1 MKRAKVTMWS
11 VTLPQYRN
19 DERRS
24 WKPPSLS
31 HDEYIYFLSNATMTH
46 KMKVTDLSGLD
57 SQLMPHASAELE
69 ANICIADA
77 VARLAKD
84 TYDTLPQV
92 GKPVEIGR

>member
-1 MKRAKVTMWS
+1 
-11 VTLPQYRN
+11 
-19 DERRS
+19 
-24 WKPPSLS
+24 
-31 HDEYIYFLSNATMTH
+31 MTH

-69 ANICIADA
+69 GNICIADA

-92 GKPVEIGR
+92 GKPVVRSNGISEWTILAGVIIQGQGKQA